1 MSVQIDKATINV
13 AFLSINNILYILEVT
28 KMAIFDV
35 VRFEGTGSDWLIY
48 KHPGTE
54 FNTRSKLIV
63 SPGQV
68 AIIVH

>member
-1 MSVQIDKATINV
+1 
-13 AFLSINNILYILEVT
+13 
-28 KMAIFDV
+28 MAIFDV